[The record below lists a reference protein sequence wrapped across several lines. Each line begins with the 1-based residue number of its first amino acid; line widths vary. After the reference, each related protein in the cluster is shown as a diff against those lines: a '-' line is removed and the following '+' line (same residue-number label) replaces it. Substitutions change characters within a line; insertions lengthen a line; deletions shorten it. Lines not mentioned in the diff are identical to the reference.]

1 MPVPVQEVVVFP
13 GQGAYQGD
21 VLADLAQR
29 FPQVR
34 ETFAV
39 LDDVAARLGAAP
51 VAATLLE
58 QRPPTIDELVD
69 DAPEVLQLAIY
80 GVSSAMHRALA
91 DAGHPGDVLTGHS
104 FGEISALVAG
114 GAYTLA
120 EGAEM
125 VLHRNAVLRE
135 TAAPGGAMVALG
147 CDAGQAERLLALV
160 GDPWTVVAVENGPL
174 QTVVSGPGDVLD
186 VVTTMARALRWS
198 ATRLKAPYAFH
209 SPLLAPLVAPFA
221 ARVAHLTPSPLTT
234 PVYSPTLGRY
244 YRPDDDIPSLVARG
258 FVVRVRFHSAL
269 QRLRELGAT
278 SFVECGAG
286 HGVTGVVQ
294 RCLPTVEAVSGVEL
308 LGRPTQERA
317 PVALVSVPAEAPAV
331 APAADPAPATAGG
344 AVSRADLLAEV
355 AAMYAEALE
364 YPVEVFTETVALEAD
379 LGIDS
384 VKQTEL
390 LARAG
395 ERYGLGQ
402 RPEGFRLSDH
412 DTLGK
417 VVDHLWERRS
427 AGPAP
432 TPPVTA
438 PAASIASAS
447 SGAPAAADG
456 QVSRADLL
464 AEVAAMYAEALEYP
478 VEVFTETVALEAD
491 LGIDSVKQTELLAR
505 AGERY
510 GLGQRPEGF
519 RLSDHDTLGKVVD
532 HLWERRNARPAPTP
546 PVTAPAAPV
555 ASAPSAAP
563 AAAGGPVSRAD
574 LLAEVAAMYAEALEY
589 PVEVFTE
596 SVALEADLG
605 IDSVKQTELL
615 ARAGERYGLGQ
626 RPEGFRLSDHNTLGK
641 VVDHLWHRHSTL
653 SNDTTDLR
661 TAAA

>member
-1 MPVPVQEVVVFP
+1 MPVPVHEVVVFP

-29 FPQVR
+29 FPQVQA
-34 ETFAV
+34 TFAV
-39 LDDVAARLGAAP
+39 LDDVAARLGVPP
-51 VAATLLE
+51 VAATLLQ

-80 GVSSAMHRALA
+80 GVSSAMHRVLA

-147 CDAGQAERLLALV
+147 CDVGQAERLLELL

-174 QTVVSGPGDVLD
+174 QTVLSGPDDAIDVL
-186 VVTTMARALRWS
+186 TAMARALRWS
-198 ATRLKAPYAFH
+198 ATRLKAPHPFH
-209 SPLLAPLVAPFA
+209 SPLLAPLVAPMA
-221 ARVAHLTPSPLTT
+221 NRVAHLTPAPLST

-244 YRPDDDIPSLVARG
+244 YRADDNIPALVARG
-258 FVVRVRFHSAL
+258 FVVRVRFGQAL

-286 HGVTGVVQ
+286 HGVTGVVR
-294 RCLPTVEAVSGVEL
+294 RCLPSVDAVSGVEL
-308 LGRPTQERA
+308 IQGSSPQSA
-317 PVALVSVPAEAPAV
+317 GVALARAV
-331 APAADPAPATAGG
+331 APVSAAVPVPAAAPTPTVSGASGGPA
-344 AVSRADLLAEV
+344 SRAELLAEV

-417 VVDHLWERRS
+417 VVEHLWERRN
-427 AGPAP
+427 AVPAAPPPVMVPVPGPAP
-432 TPPVTA
+432 AVPV
-438 PAASIASAS
+438 ASAP
-447 SGAPAAADG
+447 SGTPAAAG
-456 QVSRADLL
+456 GAASRADLV
-464 AEVAAMYAEALEYP
+464 AEVAAMYAEAL
-478 VEVFTETVALEAD
+478 
-491 LGIDSVKQTELLAR
+491 
-505 AGERY
+505 
-510 GLGQRPEGF
+510 
-519 RLSDHDTLGKVVD
+519 
-532 HLWERRNARPAPTP
+532 
-546 PVTAPAAPV
+546 
-555 ASAPSAAP
+555 
-563 AAAGGPVSRAD
+563 
-574 LLAEVAAMYAEALEY
+574 
-589 PVEVFTE
+589 
-596 SVALEADLG
+596 
-605 IDSVKQTELL
+605 
-615 ARAGERYGLGQ
+615 
-626 RPEGFRLSDHNTLGK
+626 
-641 VVDHLWHRHSTL
+641 
-653 SNDTTDLR
+653 
-661 TAAA
+661 

>member
-1 MPVPVQEVVVFP
+1 MPVPVHEVVVFP

-29 FPQVR
+29 FPQVQA
-34 ETFAV
+34 TFAV
-39 LDDVAARLGAAP
+39 LDDVAARLGVPP
-51 VAATLLE
+51 VAATLLQ

-80 GVSSAMHRALA
+80 GVSSAMHRVLA

-104 FGEISALVAG
+104 FGELSALVAG

-174 QTVVSGPGDVLD
+174 QTVVSGPGSVLD

-221 ARVAHLTPSPLTT
+221 ARVAHLTPGPLTT

-244 YRPDDDIPSLVARG
+244 YRPDDDIPRLVARG
-258 FVVRVRFHSAL
+258 FVVRVRFDSAL
-269 QRLRELGAT
+269 KRLRELGAT

-286 HGVTGVVQ
+286 QGVTGVVQ

-317 PVALVSVPAEAPAV
+317 AVALASVPAQATAPAV
-331 APAADPAPATAGG
+331 PSGTPAPAVPAPAAPTPAPARPAADPATATAG
-344 AVSRADLLAEV
+344 AAASRADLLAEV

-417 VVDHLWERRS
+417 VVEHLWERRN
-427 AGPAP
+427 AVPAAPPPVMVPVPGPAP
-432 TPPVTA
+432 AVPV
-438 PAASIASAS
+438 ASAP
-447 SGAPAAADG
+447 SGTPAAAG
-456 QVSRADLL
+456 GAASRADLV
-464 AEVAAMYAEALEYP
+464 AEVAAMYAEAL
-478 VEVFTETVALEAD
+478 
-491 LGIDSVKQTELLAR
+491 
-505 AGERY
+505 
-510 GLGQRPEGF
+510 
-519 RLSDHDTLGKVVD
+519 
-532 HLWERRNARPAPTP
+532 
-546 PVTAPAAPV
+546 
-555 ASAPSAAP
+555 
-563 AAAGGPVSRAD
+563 
-574 LLAEVAAMYAEALEY
+574 
-589 PVEVFTE
+589 
-596 SVALEADLG
+596 
-605 IDSVKQTELL
+605 
-615 ARAGERYGLGQ
+615 
-626 RPEGFRLSDHNTLGK
+626 
-641 VVDHLWHRHSTL
+641 
-653 SNDTTDLR
+653 
-661 TAAA
+661 